1 MKVKVKVYGA
11 PISEKDLKSEIKRI
25 LEVKKAARELYE
37 LLSEDELDEIER
49 ESKKRVS
56 FRDFGDID

>member
-11 PISEKDLKSEIKRI
+11 SISEKELKSEIKRV
-25 LEVKKAARELYE
+25 LEVRKAARELYE
-37 LLSEDELDEIER
+37 LLSEDELNEIEK

>member
-1 MKVKVKVYGA
+1 VKVKVKVYGA
-11 PISEKDLKSEIKRI
+11 SISEKDLKSEIKRV
-25 LEVKKAARELYE
+25 LEIRKTARELYE